1 MAGECH
7 ESVLPTGGKNRET
20 THSFR
25 AVSRRY
31 TTGGFEILLQNHMN
45 FQSEPGFFDRVDG
58 AEEINLRGFQDESVQ
73 LVRANFKEPDVS
85 AQILSIPTG
94 GGKTTIGAYL
104 LKQCW
109 QKERRGMFV
118 VDRIS
123 LLGQTSRTL
132 DRYGIPHGVIQ
143 SGHPRY
149 MPGELIQVASIHTL
163 ARRGWPA
170 PTDLIVADEIHVL
183 YRTMTLKM
191 EKRDAKILGLTA
203 TPFTRGLGKHF
214 QRMVNVTTTNRLIAE
229 GVLCP
234 FKIWASK
241 EPDMTGV
248 PLTKFGE
255 WEEEAT
261 SKRAVRIV
269 GDVVKEYLDKGD
281 GGKAIAFGVDVAH
294 CEAMQA
300 QFIAAGINAQLY
312 TYLTIDEEREYLIG
326 ERGEFRKPD
335 SSVRVL
341 ISVAALSRGFDV
353 PDVSV
358 ILMCRPLRNSF
369 MELIQVI
376 GRGLRASPGKDFC
389 RLLDMAGNF
398 SRHYPAMVEFFE
410 EGAQALDDGK
420 PKPKKPKLTEEKKP
434 RKCPKCSYLPIP
446 GDYCPACGHLCK
458 RISSVKHEEGS
469 LASFDGT
476 KTLALDRIAKMNLY
490 AELRFICADR
500 NYNRGWAAHKYRAIT
515 GVWPRGMDDIT
526 PYPPRRETLDAV
538 ERLARKFTGKVIAG
552 RIAQRKA
559 LAATPNELDLFA

>member
-1 MAGECH
+1 
-7 ESVLPTGGKNRET
+7 
-20 THSFR
+20 
-25 AVSRRY
+25 
-31 TTGGFEILLQNHMN
+31 MN
-45 FQSEPGFFDRVDG
+45 FQSEPGFFDRVDDP
-58 AEEINLRGFQDESVQ
+58 EEISLFGYQDESVE
-73 LVRANFKEPDVS
+73 LVRANFREEGVK

-163 ARRGWPA
+163 AKRGWPA
-170 PTDLIVADEIHVL
+170 PLDLIINDECHVSYL
-183 YRTMTLKM
+183 TMVK
-191 EKRDAKILGLTA
+191 KIAKQDVKILGLTA
-203 TPFTRGLGKHF
+203 TPFTRGLGKHYGK
-214 QRMVNVTTTNRLIAE
+214 MVNVTTTNRLIAE

-234 FKIWASK
+234 FKVWASK

-269 GDVVKEYLDKGD
+269 GDVVKEYQDKGD

-300 QFIAAGINAQLY
+300 QFLSAGINAQLY

-326 ERGEFRKPD
+326 EQGEFRKPD

-369 MELIQVI
+369 MEFIQVI
-376 GRGLRASPGKDFC
+376 GRGLRSSPGKSHV
-389 RLLDMAGNF
+389 RILDLAGNF

-410 EGAQALDDGK
+410 EGAQSLDDGK
-420 PKPKKPKLTEEKKP
+420 PKPKKPAVPEEKKP
-434 RKCPKCSYLPIP
+434 RKCPKCSYLPIL
-446 GDYCPACGHLCK
+446 GDHCPACGYLCK
-458 RISSVKHEEGS
+458 RISKVQHEEGS

-476 KTLALDRIAKMNLY
+476 ATLKLDRVAKINLF
-490 AELRFICADR
+490 AELRFICANR
-500 NYNRGWAAHKYRAIT
+500 NYKRGWAAWKYRAMT
-515 GVWPRGMDDIT
+515 GVWPAGPGMHEAE
-526 PYPPRRETLDAV
+526 PYPPRRETLAAV
-538 ERLARKFTGKVIAG
+538 DKLSRRAPRKVTTGLVAP
-552 RIAQRKA
+552 AQGI
-559 LAATPNELDLFA
+559 PELDLFA